1 MMPECG
7 RSWQDLPA
15 FKGPLNREEIEMSK
29 RLQICFLVLLVA
41 ALNALGA
48 EGTSTEPDQNAAAA
62 GGQEAGK
69 VTREVPKGTVE
80 RQGKGLPLVTNDPVD
95 WNDVVRTQDKGR
107 LQITLTD
114 GSVLSVGSRSEMT
127 IVKHDADAQQT
138 DIDLTT
144 GTMRVDV
151 KKITKDGGHF
161 NVHTKTAVIGVTG

>member
-1 MMPECG
+1 
-7 RSWQDLPA
+7 
-15 FKGPLNREEIEMSK
+15 MSK
-29 RLQICFLVLLVA
+29 RLQACFLVLFVA

-48 EGTSTEPDQNAAAA
+48 EGTSTAPDQSGGAA

-80 RQGKGLPLVTNDPVD
+80 RQGKDSPLVTNDPVD
-95 WNDVVRTQDKGR
+95 WNDVVRTQEKGR

-114 GSVLSVGSRSEMT
+114 GSMLSVGSRSEMK

-144 GTMRVDV
+144 GTVRVDV

>member
-1 MMPECG
+1 
-7 RSWQDLPA
+7 
-15 FKGPLNREEIEMSK
+15 MSK
-29 RLQICFLVLLVA
+29 RLQMCFLVLFVA

-48 EGTSTEPDQNAAAA
+48 ESTSTARDQSGAAA
-62 GGQEAGK
+62 GGPEAGK
-69 VTREVPKGTVE
+69 VTREVPKGSVE
-80 RQGKGLPLVTNDPVD
+80 RQGKDLPLVTNDPVD
-95 WNDVVRTQDKGR
+95 WNDVVRTQEKGR

-127 IVKHDADAQQT
+127 IIKQDADSQQT

-144 GTMRVDV
+144 GTLRVDV